1 MLGFLINFERGKIAE
16 ERAGISNWFS
26 DNKKN
31 VLIALITPIT
41 LLICLWVKWYMRT
54 ETNYMTPIF
63 ESDLVNI
70 MYIKHYC
77 DYLELQN
84 GVIAWGRIFVM
95 ISMAMAFYLNMF
107 ECDFSNRLFPVV
119 MTNIIFVISIFVINA
134 AVKPVGADILAK
146 FIIQIV
152 FWTVMFFVF
161 NINDTLNN
169 SWLKILFAVYLG
181 ANIGNM
187 LEANV
192 IGWVTDYVWLLP
204 AYGKQLVYNIED
216 FIIIG
221 TYGILAIMGLIWL
234 IKILKALEIEKRQ
247 SEVGKA
253 E

>member
-63 ESDLVNI
+63 ESNLVNI

-84 GVIAWGRIFVM
+84 GIIAWGRVFVM
-95 ISMAMAFYLNMF
+95 ISMALTFYLNMF
-107 ECDFSNRLFPVV
+107 ECDFVKSSYAVI
-119 MTNIIFVISIFVINA
+119 MTNVIFVISTFVINA
-134 AVKPVGADILAK
+134 ALKPVGADILAK

-161 NINDTLNN
+161 NTKEILNN
-169 SWLKILFAVYLG
+169 NFLKILFAVYLG

-234 IKILKALEIEKRQ
+234 IKTLKAMEKEKRQ
-247 SEVGKA
+247 SEVGKV

>member
-1 MLGFLINFERGKIAE
+1 MLGFLINFERGRLAE

-247 SEVGKA
+247 SEVGKV